1 MDTLYH
7 VSPTP
12 GLTVLKPS
20 VTKYFGKPKQVC
32 LTASLPMALMYGI
45 KHFEYTYGYT
55 RDGRIYYEEYFPNAL
70 KELYRGKA
78 ASLYTCFRR
87 PDMETTPI
95 PNEYVTP
102 NEVTVDGEL
111 LIPDVCEA
119 LLEQE
124 RLGALKIVRWDEMD
138 EGRRRWVVRA
148 EADTILEKG
157 LLDRPDDP
165 FARYMREK
173 YPESWAL
180 AENEA
185 KEGKALD
192 IKEENHELT

>member
-1 MDTLYH
+1 MVEVLYH

-20 VTKYFGKPKQVC
+20 VTKYFGKPRQVC

-45 KHFEYTYGYT
+45 RHFEYAYGYT

-70 KELYRGKA
+70 EELYRGKA
-78 ASLYTCFRR
+78 AFLYTCYCR
-87 PDMETTPI
+87 PYLERTAI
-95 PNEYVTP
+95 PHEYVTP
-102 NEVTVDGEL
+102 NEVPVDGEL
-111 LIPDVCEA
+111 PIPDVCEA

-148 EADTILEKG
+148 EADTIREHG
-157 LLDRPDDP
+157 LLAQPDDP
-165 FARYMREK
+165 FARYMQEK
-173 YPESWAL
+173 YPKSWAL
-180 AENEA
+180 AA
-185 KEGKALD
+185 DGLPG
-192 IKEENHELT
+192 ELEHNQC